1 MGGESVVSLNK
12 LKRCTSPGS
21 KRMGAFRTFRRQF
34 DIDDYLEDITYELID
49 IQHMFACLPGED
61 RR

>member
-1 MGGESVVSLNK
+1 MTCKEILTQIITWLQEDGRVPYRAL
-12 LKRCTSPGS
+12 
-21 KRMGAFRTFRRQF
+21 RRQF
-34 DIDDYLEDITYELID
+34 DLDDYLEDITYELID